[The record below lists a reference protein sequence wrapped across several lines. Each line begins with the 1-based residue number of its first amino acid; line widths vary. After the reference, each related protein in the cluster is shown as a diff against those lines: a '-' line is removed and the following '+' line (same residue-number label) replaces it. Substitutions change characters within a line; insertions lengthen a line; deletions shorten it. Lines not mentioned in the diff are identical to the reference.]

1 MLLQGFLSIIAK
13 IYAGENLVF
22 TKNEN
27 NSQIPR
33 QIFPQRFS
41 IEADNSNA
49 VVPKGKSI
57 TFSYKCQKSE
67 KSVKSFMPKKGN

>member
-33 QIFPQRFS
+33 QIFPQ
-41 IEADNSNA
+41 IQQNS
-49 VVPKGKSI
+49 
-57 TFSYKCQKSE
+57 
-67 KSVKSFMPKKGN
+67 